1 MAQVAKI
8 PNATVCI
15 AATNVPKRPVKISTV
30 IYSVNISTGIVKRF
44 NKKVVANVPS
54 AKRTAIPATKKVGY
68 WVADKGEPTYQAAK
82 GIKAKDS
89 NFPIVGKLKEAG
101 IITSK
106 GDSSYSISR

>member
-15 AATNVPKRPVKISTV
+15 AAT
-30 IYSVNISTGIVKRF
+30 
-44 NKKVVANVPS
+44 NVPS